1 MFRHIISLIIVIFC
15 FSCRDSDKNFDEGP
29 FLFDEDKFKGYWYAG
44 KAEVNAYELDQS
56 RYGENH
62 KGHAVLIFVTE
73 DLSKS
78 KQVKLD
84 YPEQVKDDKVSVLK
98 LNYIKNFTTGIYP
111 YAMMLSVFTP
121 VQRNQHR
128 NTLKLS
134 MSVQE
139 WCGHVY
145 TQLNLKGNSYEGLGH
160 SYFEQEGDSNFKLP
174 AILLEDELLN
184 LIRLDPQK
192 LPIGERLLIPGMFAS
207 RTKHEA
213 LKPLQA
219 NLTLRQEDAQYVYFI
234 NYADVG
240 RNLSIYFD
248 VEFPHSIKSWEEQY
262 IDNYGRKH
270 ETKANLIKDL
280 YIDYWAK
287 NKNEFLYLRDSLGL
301 PLHY

>member
-1 MFRHIISLIIVIFC
+1 MFRHIISLIIAIFC
-15 FSCRDSDKNFDEGP
+15 FSCDYSDKNFDKGP
-29 FLFDEDKFKGYWYAG
+29 FLFDEDNFKEYWYAG
-44 KAEVNAYELDQS
+44 KAEVNAYQLDQS

-62 KGHAVLIFVTE
+62 NGHAVLIFVTE

-84 YPEQVKDDKVSVLK
+84 YPEKVKEDKVSVLK

-111 YAMMLSVFTP
+111 YSMMLSVFTP
-121 VQRNQHR
+121 VQRNQYR

-134 MSVQE
+134 MSIQE

-145 TQLNLKGNSYEGLGH
+145 AQLNLKGNTYDGLGH
-160 SYFEQEGDSNFKLP
+160 SYFEQEGDVNFKLP

-184 LIRLDPQK
+184 LIRLDPKQ
-192 LPIGERLLIPGMFAS
+192 LPTGERLLLPGMFAS
-207 RTKHEA
+207 RIKHEA

-219 NLTLRQEDAQYVYFI
+219 KLTLRQEDTQYVYFI

-248 VEFPHSIKSWEEQY
+248 VEFPHKINSWEENY
-262 IDNYGRKH
+262 IDNYGRKL